1 MSCSSAARCKNSCCF
16 ICFSFFPFA
25 CFVLC
30 LNTLVLNKG
39 LNPPKFLLG
48 VFFADIEV
56 LDFFDAEDVDLRK
69 YPIIFDSWS
78 GSQKLIGILSDLVLS
93 PSLFTGEATM

>member
-1 MSCSSAARCKNSCCF
+1 MKYHIIMYSAYKSNY
-16 ICFSFFPFA
+16 I
-25 CFVLC
+25 LC
-30 LNTLVLNKG
+30 DFKTMCWC
-39 LNPPKFLLG
+39 
-48 VFFADIEV
+48 EV

-93 PSLFTGEATM
+93 PSLFTGEATMWCVLTKRLQDFPNIRNQ